1 MSTTGAWPF
10 LAALIKADS
19 PSCKQRGQVKACV
32 RGRAR
37 VVLVV
42 VPGGGLVSGPPHLVL
57 RVHVGV
63 SREKLLHH
71 RLVAVLG
78 SEDQGREPELWERGG

>member
-1 MSTTGAWPF
+1 MHVSGVVRESSSSWSRVGAWFP
-10 LAALIKADS
+10 A
-19 PSCKQRGQVKACV
+19 
-32 RGRAR
+32 
-37 VVLVV
+37 
-42 VPGGGLVSGPPHLVL
+42 PPHLGL

-78 SEDQGREPELWERGG
+78 SEDQGRPPKLWERGGQRQEAGVE

>member
-1 MSTTGAWPF
+1 M
-10 LAALIKADS
+10 
-19 PSCKQRGQVKACV
+19 KACV
-32 RGRAR
+32 RGRPR

-42 VPGGGLVSGPPHLVL
+42 VPGGGLVSGPPHLGL

-78 SEDQGREPELWERGG
+78 SVDQGRGAILWESGGQKQEAGIE

>member
-1 MSTTGAWPF
+1 M
-10 LAALIKADS
+10 LKAVC

-42 VPGGGLVSGPPHLVL
+42 VPGGGLVSGPPHLGL

-78 SEDQGREPELWERGG
+78 SVEQGSGPRLWERGGQRREAGVE